1 MDGAFMPLPPREV
14 HPAARLHRKKRAELR
29 PRHAPA
35 YACPLPASAGK
46 AKPSASQSNPWEAKM
61 TSMRLRHLGG
71 ALIAAAWVAPAAFA
85 QGPAPTAPT
94 AANPWFQGAPFP
106 EASEEVLGATAAGKV
121 YVFAGLAPGWKPK
134 AMVYEYDPASNQCA
148 KKRPMRLP
156 SHHVALTTFHD
167 KTDAFGRFADPHP

>member
-1 MDGAFMPLPPREV
+1 MGGAFMPLPPREV

-29 PRHAPA
+29 RLQSPA
-35 YACPLPASAGK
+35 YACPLPASAGQ
-46 AKPSASQSNPWEAKM
+46 AKPCASQSNPWEAKM
-61 TSMRLRHLGG
+61 TSMRLWHLGG
-71 ALIAAAWVAPAAFA
+71 ALIVAAWGAPAAFA
-85 QGPAPTAPT
+85 QAPAPTAPT

-134 AMVYEYDPASNQCA
+134 AMVYEYDPASNQWA

-156 SHHVALTTFHD
+156 PPPVPVADFNKKNLCFRG
-167 KTDAFGRFADPHP
+167 FN